1 MGKVIAAIP
10 REMITAHPQFV
21 PTLERNFAVDLNFEV
36 RLTTA
41 RLREYW
47 QCKGVEAVLLEGS
60 LLSPE
65 LLAEMPLRRHPLV
78 IVNLPYPLPDN
89 FSREAFCAVFN
100 QSRDN
105 LELRLWGSGDKHVE
119 LICSVLTGLCSGLR
133 VDLHRG
139 HFTDKEQEVL
149 ELLLQGLRDEHIAR
163 ALYISPKT
171 VRNHVSNMLRKIG
184 VDNRTQLVLWAIQR
198 QP

>member
-1 MGKVIAAIP
+1 MV
-10 REMITAHPQFV
+10 TAHPQFV

-41 RLREYW
+41 QLREFW

-60 LLSPE
+60 LLNPE
-65 LLAEMPLRRHPLV
+65 LLATIPVRRHPLV

-89 FSREAFCAVFN
+89 FAREAFCAVFN
-100 QSRDN
+100 QGRDN
-105 LELRLWGSGDKHVE
+105 LELRLWGSSDKHVM
-119 LICSVLTGLCSGLR
+119 LLCSVLTGLSSGIR
-133 VDLHRG
+133 VDLNRG

-149 ELLLQGLRDEHIAR
+149 GLLLQGLRDEHIAR